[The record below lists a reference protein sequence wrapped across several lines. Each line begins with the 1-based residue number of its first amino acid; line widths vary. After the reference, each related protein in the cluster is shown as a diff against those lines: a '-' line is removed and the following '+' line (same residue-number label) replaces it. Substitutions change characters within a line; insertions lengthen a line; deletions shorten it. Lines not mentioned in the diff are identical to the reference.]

1 MPNWKK
7 LIVSGSDANLNS
19 LTVNGNIT
27 SPSDL
32 TLDAGGDIIFDA
44 DGTDIILKD
53 GGTSFGSFKRASS
66 DFVIKSEA
74 SNNDIILKGVDSG
87 VTITALTLDMSAE
100 GKALFNNDVVAFSS
114 SDKRF
119 KDNINRPL
127 AAILTL
133 NTFAHTLGAAGVGA
147 KTLEIYGESSV
158 AIASGILTLLILIFS
173 EKIKVIDC
181 TFDVNSSLK
190 ERIER
195 IKEECEISVREGSSA
210 LILSD
215 KDISD
220 KKTEIPIGV
229 SCRTCDRL
237 DCSQRAFPPLHKK
250 FDVDINSRGV
260 SVYVGDKN

>member
-19 LTVNGNIT
+19 LTLNGNIT

-66 DFVIKSEA
+66 DFVIKSE
-74 SNNDIILKGVDSG
+74 SSDNDIILKGIDSG

-119 KDNINRPL
+119 KDNITPINNP
-127 AAILTL
+127 I
-133 NTFAHTLGAAGVGA
+133 
-147 KTLEIYGESSV
+147 
-158 AIASGILTLLILIFS
+158 
-173 EKIKVIDC
+173 EKIKKIGGYEFDWNEKSSYEGHDVGVIAQEIEKVLPEIVTTRDNGYKAVKY
-181 TFDVNSSLK
+181 DKIVALLIEGIKDQQLQIDELK
-190 ERIER
+190 
-195 IKEECEISVREGSSA
+195 SQ
-210 LILSD
+210 LN
-215 KDISD
+215 
-220 KKTEIPIGV
+220 KKG
-229 SCRTCDRL
+229 
-237 DCSQRAFPPLHKK
+237 
-250 FDVDINSRGV
+250 
-260 SVYVGDKN
+260 

>member
-87 VTITALTLDMSAE
+87 VTITALTLDMSAD

-119 KDNINRPL
+119 KDNITPINNP
-127 AAILTL
+127 I
-133 NTFAHTLGAAGVGA
+133 
-147 KTLEIYGESSV
+147 
-158 AIASGILTLLILIFS
+158 
-173 EKIKVIDC
+173 EKIKKIGGYEFDWNEKSSYEGHDVGVIAQEIEKVLPEIVTTRNNGYKAVKYDKIVALLIEGIK
-181 TFDVNSSLK
+181 DQQLQIDELK
-190 ERIER
+190 
-195 IKEECEISVREGSSA
+195 SQ
-210 LILSD
+210 LN
-215 KDISD
+215 
-220 KKTEIPIGV
+220 KKG
-229 SCRTCDRL
+229 
-237 DCSQRAFPPLHKK
+237 
-250 FDVDINSRGV
+250 
-260 SVYVGDKN
+260 

>member
-119 KDNINRPL
+119 KDNITPINNP
-127 AAILTL
+127 I
-133 NTFAHTLGAAGVGA
+133 
-147 KTLEIYGESSV
+147 
-158 AIASGILTLLILIFS
+158 
-173 EKIKVIDC
+173 EKIKKIGGYEFDWNEKSSYEGHDVGVIAQEIEKVLPEIVTTRDNGYKAVKY
-181 TFDVNSSLK
+181 DKIVALLIEGIKDQQLQIDELK
-190 ERIER
+190 
-195 IKEECEISVREGSSA
+195 SQ
-210 LILSD
+210 LN
-215 KDISD
+215 
-220 KKTEIPIGV
+220 KKG
-229 SCRTCDRL
+229 
-237 DCSQRAFPPLHKK
+237 
-250 FDVDINSRGV
+250 
-260 SVYVGDKN
+260 

>member
-74 SNNDIILKGVDSG
+74 SDNDIILKGVDSG
-87 VTITALTLDMSAE
+87 VTITALTLDMSAD

-119 KDNINRPL
+119 KDNITPINNP
-127 AAILTL
+127 I
-133 NTFAHTLGAAGVGA
+133 
-147 KTLEIYGESSV
+147 
-158 AIASGILTLLILIFS
+158 
-173 EKIKVIDC
+173 EKIKKIGGYEFDWNEKSSYEGHDVGVIAQEIEKVLPEIVTTRNNGYKAVKYDKIVALLIEGIK
-181 TFDVNSSLK
+181 DQQLQIDELK
-190 ERIER
+190 
-195 IKEECEISVREGSSA
+195 SQ
-210 LILSD
+210 LN
-215 KDISD
+215 
-220 KKTEIPIGV
+220 KKG
-229 SCRTCDRL
+229 
-237 DCSQRAFPPLHKK
+237 
-250 FDVDINSRGV
+250 
-260 SVYVGDKN
+260 